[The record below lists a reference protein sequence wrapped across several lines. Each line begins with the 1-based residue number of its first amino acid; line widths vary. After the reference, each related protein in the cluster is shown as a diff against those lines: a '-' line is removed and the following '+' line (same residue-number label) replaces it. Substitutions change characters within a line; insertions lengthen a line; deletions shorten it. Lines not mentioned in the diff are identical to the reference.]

1 MSQAIAKSM
10 PLKDTI
16 NAIVRAGDRS
26 GYVAECLEI
35 SVVTQG
41 DTLDEVVLHL
51 QEAVSLHL
59 EGEDPAEFGLV
70 SKPALVVTL
79 ELALEY
85 A

>member
-1 MSQAIAKSM
+1 ME
-10 PLKDTI
+10 LKQNI
-16 NAIVRAGDRS
+16 RAVIHLGEQH

-41 DTLDEVVLHL
+41 DTLDQVVQNL

-59 EGEDPAEFGLV
+59 EAEDAVEFGLV
-70 SKPALVVTL
+70 AKPSLLITF
-79 ELALEY
+79 ELQPEY